1 VISALA
7 DMKTV
12 RRISAV
18 VVCYLLSSYGI
29 LLSFMLVGMS
39 GIRSLGGTLVGML
52 ILLAWVCHV
61 MMSINW
67 VIDKPVKRWVPVYGT
82 LAGVMGLMLWPV
94 ADSTVKEF
102 AITDILRAAAMGLA
116 LTLPC
121 FLLAI
126 HLVRFHLRAQ
136 SGRTNSYV
144 S

>member
-1 VISALA
+1 
-7 DMKTV
+7 MKTV

-126 HLVRFHLRAQ
+126 HLVRFNLRAQ

>member
-1 VISALA
+1 
-7 DMKTV
+7 MKTV

-126 HLVRFHLRAQ
+126 YLVRFHLRAK
-136 SGRTNSYV
+136 SGRANSYV
-144 S
+144 R

>member
-1 VISALA
+1 
-7 DMKTV
+7 MKTV

-61 MMSINW
+61 MMSINR
-67 VIDKPVKRWVPVYGT
+67 VIDKPVEGWVPVYGT
-82 LAGVMGLMLWPV
+82 LAGVVGLMLWPV

-126 HLVRFHLRAQ
+126 YLVRFHLRAK
-136 SGRTNSYV
+136 SGRANSYV
-144 S
+144 R

>member
-1 VISALA
+1 
-7 DMKTV
+7 MKTV

-52 ILLAWVCHV
+52 ILFAWVCHV

-67 VIDKPVKRWVPVYGT
+67 VIDKPVEGWVPVYGT
-82 LAGVMGLMLWPV
+82 LAGVVGLMLWPV

-126 HLVRFHLRAQ
+126 YLVRFHLRAK
-136 SGRTNSYV
+136 SGRANSYV
-144 S
+144 R

>member
-1 VISALA
+1 
-7 DMKTV
+7 MKTV

-82 LAGVMGLMLWPV
+82 LAGIMGLILWPMAM
-94 ADSTVKEF
+94 ADSSVKEF
-102 AITDILRAAAMGLA
+102 VLIDILRAAVMGLV

-121 FLLAI
+121 FLLAM

-136 SGRTNSYV
+136 RTALASEFKP
-144 S
+144 

>member
-1 VISALA
+1 
-7 DMKTV
+7 MKIV

-52 ILLAWVCHV
+52 ILFAWVCHV

-67 VIDKPVKRWVPVYGT
+67 VIDKPVEGWVPVYGT
-82 LAGVMGLMLWPV
+82 LAGVVGLMLWPV

-126 HLVRFHLRAQ
+126 YLVRFHLRAK
-136 SGRTNSYV
+136 SGRANSYV
-144 S
+144 R